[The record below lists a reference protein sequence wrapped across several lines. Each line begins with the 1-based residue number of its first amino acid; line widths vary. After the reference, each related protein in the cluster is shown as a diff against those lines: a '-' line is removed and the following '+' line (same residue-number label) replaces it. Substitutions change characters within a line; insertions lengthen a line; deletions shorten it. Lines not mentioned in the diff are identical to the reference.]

1 MSHETIAGNSRS
13 KQLAGS
19 GRLPAAVLQPSSVSS
34 PSHRSHKSL
43 KERFRGCMLGVGV
56 GDALGR
62 AGEGHSP
69 EATIR
74 RYGGPLRRYR
84 PWPRWVSG
92 PVGTITDDTQMTMC
106 IAESIMAAGRVDPA
120 DIGQR
125 FAAWLDYGRGK
136 GGACVEACLR
146 LRQGVPWHESGID
159 SAGNGAA
166 MRTAPIGL
174 LHCQHLQQLRLDAAL
189 VCLITHAHP
198 TAVASA
204 VAMSAGIAYCLTQDS
219 DRFDPRAFVGFVVA
233 SIEGIEESDIPERRP
248 GGTKT
253 TLAKRLAELPELLNM
268 PNTRALY
275 DYLYNGA
282 FVLESLPTA
291 MYAFLRNY
299 HDFEA
304 TLFAAVD
311 AGYDC
316 DTSGSMACALA
327 GALLGQARI
336 PRQWLHD
343 LEFRDELV
351 DLANGLCSLA
361 GPSKETNP

>member
-1 MSHETIAGNSRS
+1 MARDLPS
-13 KQLAGS
+13 QLVES
-19 GRLPAAVLQPSSVSS
+19 GRLPDALLQPAAIGLPLGTPPDDLSD
-34 PSHRSHKSL
+34 H
-43 KERFRGCMLGVGV
+43 FRGCTLGVAI

-62 AGEGHSP
+62 AGEGYPP
-69 EATIR
+69 EVTAS
-74 RYGGPLRRYR
+74 YHGGPLRAYKR
-84 PWPRWVSG
+84 WPGWTSG
-92 PVGTITDDTQMTMC
+92 PIGTITDDTQMTMC
-106 IAESIMAAGRVDPA
+106 IAESVVATGDVDPT
-120 DIGQR
+120 DIGRR
-125 FAAWLDYGRGK
+125 FADWLDYGRGK
-136 GGACVEACLR
+136 GRTCVEACLR
-146 LRQGVPWHESGID
+146 LRRGVSWYESGID

-174 LHCQHLQQLRLDAAL
+174 LRARDLRQLRLDAAL
-189 VCLITHAHP
+189 VCLITHTHR
-198 TAVASA
+198 TAIASA
-204 VAMSAGIAYCLTQDS
+204 VAMSAGVAYCLTQQYNH
-219 DRFDPRAFVGFVVA
+219 FNPALFIEFVVA

-253 TLAKRLAELPELLNM
+253 TLAKRLAELPELLNI
-268 PNTRALY
+268 PNTRAVY

-343 LEFRDELV
+343 LEFCDELV
-351 DLANGLCSLA
+351 DLANGLYGLA
-361 GPSKETNP
+361 GPSRETNP